1 MIQNS
6 IKTAMDI
13 VIEMS
18 EPILVDELIN
28 NHYHLIDDYITQPMG
43 NIFYLEDNKIM
54 SIQVGCRTS
63 IFNHLFEAIDFIQNH
78 TKDNF
83 FMLFNINKTV
93 DKKVSIRYISM
104 PLHYNL
110 IGKEHIRLQRLR
122 DKKIE
127 EILNG

>member
-28 NHYHLIDDYITQPMG
+28 NHYHLIDDYITMPMN
-43 NIFYLEDNKIM
+43 NISYLEDNKIINM
-54 SIQVGCRTS
+54 QFSCKTS
-63 IFNHLFEAIDFIQNH
+63 IFNDVFETINFIEYLR
-78 TKDNF
+78 KDNF

-93 DKKVSIRYISM
+93 DKKVSIRYIEI
-104 PLHYNL
+104 PLSYNL
-110 IGKEHIRLQRLR
+110 IGKEHIRTQRLR

-127 EILNG
+127 EILK

>member
-18 EPILVDELIN
+18 EPILVDELVN
-28 NHYHLIDDYITQPMG
+28 NHYHLIDDYITQPMS

-54 SIQVGCRTS
+54 SMSIGCKTS
-63 IFNHLFEAIDFIQNH
+63 IFNDLFETVDFINNL

-83 FMLFNINKTV
+83 FMIFNINKTV
-93 DKKVSIRYISM
+93 DKKLSIRYIEI

-110 IGKEHIRLQRLR
+110 IGKEHIRTQRLR